1 MIEIDRELN
10 EHEEKLNEIEKIDD
24 DLSICYKTKQ
34 IVYDG
39 GKTAN
44 LLEIR
49 TPEKNIDTN
58 NVILPITT
66 K

>member
-1 MIEIDRELN
+1 MEIDRELN

-24 DLSICYKTKQ
+24 DLSIGYKTKQ

-66 K
+66 